1 MVQHRARLYVLVP
14 VQTPSV
20 LLLDRFVWKWVFWG
34 DGRVQGSGCVHSTS
48 GTFPSFAYL
57 VLREHS
63 QREKKNKKQ
72 VSTGREMGRTV
83 KPARDRHAP
92 SLQVDWGA
100 NFLLCR
106 LLRASEMCESKRRAA
121 FWLGSVGAECD
132 GKQGGGQVI

>member
-1 MVQHRARLYVLVP
+1 MLQHRACLYVLVP

-57 VLREHS
+57 VLREHE
-63 QREKKNKKQ
+63 QREKKIKNKRVQ
-72 VSTGREMGRTV
+72 DVRWAEQLNQRGTDT
-83 KPARDRHAP
+83 H
-92 SLQVDWGA
+92 LHFQVDWEA

-106 LLRASEMCESKRRAA
+106 LLRASKMYESKRRAA
-121 FWLGSVGAECD
+121 LWLGSVAAECD

>member
-1 MVQHRARLYVLVP
+1 MLQHRACLYVLVP

-57 VLREHS
+57 VLREHE
-63 QREKKNKKQ
+63 QQEKKNKKQ
-72 VSTGREMGRTV
+72 ASTGREMGRTV

-92 SLQVDWGA
+92 SLPGG
-100 NFLLCR
+100 
-106 LLRASEMCESKRRAA
+106 
-121 FWLGSVGAECD
+121 LGSQFFALQTAPSFKNV
-132 GKQGGGQVI
+132 